1 MQGNSEGLEKT
12 RRSLTLYSPANLI
25 GDSKTGIIYTLDGVI
40 WLIVFVSFGSGLGQF
55 IFGDNFLHLKIQV

>member
-25 GDSKTGIIYTLDGVI
+25 GDSKTNWVVQSIIYTLVGGN
-40 WLIVFVSFGSGLGQF
+40 LIHP
-55 IFGDNFLHLKIQV
+55 FLVV